1 MVTNTTVPTDDGRL
15 PHLDEVSIGHA
26 LIGHAVFEGLTNV
39 VREYLDVLRTP
50 S

>member
-1 MVTNTTVPTDDGRL
+1 L

-26 LIGHAVFEGLTNV
+26 LISRAVFVGLQES
-39 VREYLDVLRTP
+39 VRGFLGVLTET